1 MSGRT
6 PDAQLR
12 LALEIEDTRWT
23 EALPD
28 VAVLLEKAIALALAD
43 VDDRSRTI
51 EVGVRLVDDGTI
63 QGLNRDW
70 RGRDKP
76 TNVLSFPM
84 GDPAP
89 VGDPAL
95 LGDPDFPW
103 LIGDIVMS
111 FDTMKAEAERDGK
124 KLEHHVVHLAVH
136 ATLHLIGH
144 DHEDEAEA
152 EAMEAAEIKL
162 LAGLGIPD
170 PYADTGPYA
179 HTGDV
184 P

>member
-1 MSGRT
+1 MSGR
-6 PDAQLR
+6 ANLR
-12 LALEIEDTRWT
+12 FAIEIEDPRWL
-23 EALPD
+23 ELLPD
-28 VAVLLEKAIALALAD
+28 ATGLLEKAIALALAD
-43 VDDRSRTI
+43 VDDGSRTI

-89 VGDPAL
+89 A
-95 LGDPDFPW
+95 GDPDFPW
-103 LIGDIVMS
+103 LLGDIVMS
-111 FDTMKAEAERDGK
+111 FDTTKAEAERDGK
-124 KLEHHVVHLAVH
+124 TFEHHVVHLAVH
-136 ATLHLIGH
+136 AALHLIGH

-152 EAMEAAEIKL
+152 EDMEAAEVKL

-170 PYADTGPYA
+170 PYANS
-179 HTGDV
+179 GDS

>member
-1 MSGRT
+1 MSDRT
-6 PDAQLR
+6 PDTRLR
-12 LALEIEDTRWT
+12 LALEIEDPRWT
-23 EALPD
+23 QALPN
-28 VAVLLEKAIALALAD
+28 AAELLEQAIGLALAD
-43 VDDRSRTI
+43 VGGDSRTI

-76 TNVLSFPM
+76 TNVLSFPL
-84 GDPAP
+84 GDPGP
-89 VGDPAL
+89 VD
-95 LGDPDFPW
+95 DPDFPW

-111 FDTMKAEAERDGK
+111 FDTVTAESIRDGK
-124 KLEHHVVHLAVH
+124 SLEHHVAHLAIH
-136 ATLHLIGH
+136 AALHLIGH

-152 EAMEAAEIKL
+152 DAMEALEVKL

-170 PYADTGPYA
+170 PYSSA
-179 HTGDV
+179 GDA

>member
-1 MSGRT
+1 MSDRT
-6 PDAQLR
+6 PNAPLR
-12 LALEIEDTRWT
+12 LALEIEDPRWVA
-23 EALPD
+23 ALPN
-28 VAVLLEKAIALALAD
+28 VAELLEKAIALALAD
-43 VDDRSRTI
+43 VDDAGRTI

-76 TNVLSFPM
+76 TNVLSFPL
-84 GDPAP
+84 GDPGP
-89 VGDPAL
+89 VS
-95 LGDPDFPW
+95 DPDFPW

-111 FDTMKAEAERDGK
+111 FDTVTAESIRDAK
-124 KLEHHVVHLAVH
+124 PLEHHVVHLAIH

-152 EAMEAAEIKL
+152 DVMEAAEVKL

-170 PYADTGPYA
+170 PYLSI
-179 HTGDV
+179 GDA
-184 P
+184 PMGDAP

>member
-1 MSGRT
+1 MSDRTTGRR
-6 PDAQLR
+6 LR
-12 LALEIEDTRWT
+12 LALEIEDPRWPQ
-23 EALPD
+23 ALPKI
-28 VAVLLEKAIALALAD
+28 AELLEKAIALALSD

-76 TNVLSFPM
+76 TNVLSFPL

-89 VGDPAL
+89 VDE
-95 LGDPDFPW
+95 PDFPW

-111 FDTMKAEAERDGK
+111 FDTMKAEAARDGK
-124 KLEHHVVHLAVH
+124 PLEHHVVHLALH
-136 ATLHLIGH
+136 AALHLIGH

-170 PYADTGPYA
+170 PYA
-179 HTGDV
+179 HTGNTQ
-184 P
+184 

>member
-1 MSGRT
+1 MSDR
-6 PDAQLR
+6 PDLR
-12 LALEIEDTRWT
+12 LAIEIEDTRWT
-23 EALPD
+23 ATLPD
-28 VAVLLEKAIALALAD
+28 VAALLEKAIALALAD

-89 VGDPAL
+89 VD
-95 LGDPDFPW
+95 DPDFPW

-124 KLEHHVVHLAVH
+124 PLEHHVVHLAVH

-152 EAMEAAEIKL
+152 QAMEAAEVTL

-170 PYADTGPYA
+170 PYVDEGPYA
-179 HTGDV
+179 QPGDT

>member
-1 MSGRT
+1 MSDRT
-6 PDAQLR
+6 RLR

-23 EALPD
+23 GALPD
-28 VAVLLEKAIALALAD
+28 VAELLEKAIALALAD

-89 VGDPAL
+89 VGNPAM
-95 LGDPDFPW
+95 GDPDFPW

-124 KLEHHVVHLAVH
+124 PLEHHLVHLAVH
-136 ATLHLIGH
+136 AALHLIGH

-152 EAMEAAEIKL
+152 EAMEAAEVEL
-162 LAGLGIPD
+162 LANLGIPD
-170 PYADTGPYA
+170 PYA
-179 HTGDV
+179 HTGDT

>member
-1 MSGRT
+1 MSGRISVT
-6 PDAQLR
+6 APR
-12 LALEIEDTRWT
+12 LALEIEDPRWLP
-23 EALPD
+23 ALPN
-28 VAVLLEKAIALALAD
+28 VAELIEKAVGLALAD
-43 VDDRSRTI
+43 IEHDSRTI

-63 QGLNRDW
+63 QALNRDW

-84 GDPAP
+84 GDPGP
-89 VGDPAL
+89 VT
-95 LGDPDFPW
+95 DPDFPW

-111 FDTMKAEAERDGK
+111 FDTVLAESVRDGK
-124 KLEHHVVHLAVH
+124 ALDHHVVHLAIH

-152 EAMEAAEIKL
+152 TAMEAAEVKL

-170 PYADTGPYA
+170 PYAVQPA
-179 HTGDV
+179 PIGDGS
-184 P
+184 

>member
-1 MSGRT
+1 MSDRIN
-6 PDAQLR
+6 LR

-28 VAVLLEKAIALALAD
+28 VAALLEKAIALALAD

-51 EVGVRLVDDGTI
+51 EAGVRLVDDGTI

-89 VGDPAL
+89 VDDPAVL
-95 LGDPDFPW
+95 SDPDFPW

-136 ATLHLIGH
+136 AALHLIGH

-162 LAGLGIPD
+162 LASLGISD
-170 PYADTGPYA
+170 PYADTGDTP
-179 HTGDV
+179 
-184 P
+184 

>member
-1 MSGRT
+1 MSDRT
-6 PDAQLR
+6 PDTRLR
-12 LALEIEDTRWT
+12 LALEIEDPRWT
-23 EALPD
+23 QALPN
-28 VAVLLEKAIALALAD
+28 AAELLEKAIGLALAD
-43 VDDRSRTI
+43 IGDDSRTI

-89 VGDPAL
+89 VD
-95 LGDPDFPW
+95 DPDFPW

-124 KLEHHVVHLAVH
+124 QLAHHVVHLAVH
-136 ATLHLIGH
+136 AALHLIGH
-144 DHEDEAEA
+144 DHENEAEA
-152 EAMEAAEIKL
+152 EAMEAAEVKL

-170 PYADTGPYA
+170 PYA
-179 HTGDV
+179 HTGDS